1 MLAGLSLRGRP
12 SCHPASNSDT
22 LSWPPAATPASSSTR
37 MSIASWSCAV
47 EAKPWW
53 PRRSSL
59 WNRSMSCVCLP
70 ARRTAGS
77 TTAKSRSAS
86 SAPSTPSGIRPDL
99 WTTRHGSGSGRT
111 IRQPRMS
118 FDRAS
123 MPPAS
128 GGELHTA
135 LRAGVPAHDLYFHG
149 NNKTPDEVEYGLR
162 AGVGRFVVDNEHE
175 FDLLETVTARMDTTA
190 DILLRLTPGIEPHT
204 HQAIR
209 TGGVDSKFGFGMLD
223 GAAYRAVVRASRMP
237 RVRLRGLHAHI
248 GSQVCD
254 LEPFRMS
261 AAALV
266 DFAARIRDELD
277 VTVEELNLGG
287 GLGIRYVPADEPPR
301 IADFVRA
308 LAGVVTARLGAH
320 RLSPPRLFLEPGR
333 SIVGSAGVTLYT
345 VGAVKS
351 IPGVRTYVS
360 VDGGMFENPRPALYG
375 AQYEAVAAARA
386 ADAATDTVAVA
397 GRCCE
402 SGDVLIWEAHLP
414 PVRSGDLLAVF
425 GTGAYT
431 YSMASNYNRFPRP
444 AVVLAGHGRG
454 RCVVERET
462 YDDLLRKD
470 VSL

>member
-1 MLAGLSLRGRP
+1 MLAGLSLPVRP

-59 WNRSMSCVCLP
+59 WNRSMSSVCLP

-77 TTAKSRSAS
+77 TTAKSHSAS
-86 SAPSTPSGIRPDL
+86 SGASTPSGIRPCL

-123 MPPAS
+123 MNPATAGAHGFRVNSAGHLEIGRVDALALARDFGTPLHVLDEERLRANCGEYRDTLAEAYGSNARAIFASKACCTIATCQIAHQEGLGIDVAS

-135 LRAGVPAHDLYFHG
+135 LRAGIPTHDLYFHG
-149 NNKTPDEVEYGLR
+149 HNTTLDEVEYGLR
-162 AGVGRFVVDNEHE
+162 TGVGRCGVDIEHE
-175 FDLLETVTARMDTTA
+175 FDLLETVTARLDMTA

-277 VTVEELNLGG
+277 ITVEELNLGG

-345 VGAVKS
+345 VGGVNS
-351 IPGVRTYVS
+351 IPGVRASVS
-360 VDGGMFENPRPALYG
+360 A
-375 AQYEAVAAARA
+375 
-386 ADAATDTVAVA
+386 
-397 GRCCE
+397 
-402 SGDVLIWEAHLP
+402 
-414 PVRSGDLLAVF
+414 
-425 GTGAYT
+425 
-431 YSMASNYNRFPRP
+431 
-444 AVVLAGHGRG
+444 
-454 RCVVERET
+454 
-462 YDDLLRKD
+462 
-470 VSL
+470 

>member
-1 MLAGLSLRGRP
+1 MSPAIAGAHGFRVNNAGHLEIGGVDALALARDFGTPLHVLDEERLRANCGEYR
-12 SCHPASNSDT
+12 DT
-22 LSWPPAATPASSSTR
+22 LAEAYGPNARAIFASKACCTIATCQ
-37 MSIASWSCAV
+37 IAHQEGLGV
-47 EAKPWW
+47 D
-53 PRRSSL
+53 
-59 WNRSMSCVCLP
+59 V
-70 ARRTAGS
+70 
-77 TTAKSRSAS
+77 
-86 SAPSTPSGIRPDL
+86 
-99 WTTRHGSGSGRT
+99 
-111 IRQPRMS
+111 
-118 FDRAS
+118 
-123 MPPAS
+123 AS

-135 LRAGVPAHDLYFHG
+135 LRAGVPARDLYFHG
-149 NNKTPDEVEYGLR
+149 NNKTLDEVEYGLR
-162 AGVGRFVVDNEHE
+162 TGVGRCVVDNEHE
-175 FDLLETVTARMDTTA
+175 FDLLETVTARLDTTA

-308 LAGVVTARLGAH
+308 LAVVVTARLGAH
-320 RLSPPRLFLEPGR
+320 RLSHPRLFLEPGR

-402 SGDVLIWEAHLP
+402 SGDVLIWEARLP

>member
-1 MLAGLSLRGRP
+1 MRSAIAAAHGFRVNGAGHLEIGGIDALALAREFGTPLHLLDEGRLRANCGEYR
-12 SCHPASNSDT
+12 DT
-22 LSWPPAATPASSSTR
+22 LARAYGPNTRAIFASKACCTVATCQ
-37 MSIASWSCAV
+37 IAHQEGLGV
-47 EAKPWW
+47 D
-53 PRRSSL
+53 
-59 WNRSMSCVCLP
+59 V
-70 ARRTAGS
+70 
-77 TTAKSRSAS
+77 
-86 SAPSTPSGIRPDL
+86 
-99 WTTRHGSGSGRT
+99 
-111 IRQPRMS
+111 
-118 FDRAS
+118 
-123 MPPAS
+123 AS

-135 LRAGVPAHDLYFHG
+135 LRAGIPAGDLYFHG
-149 NNKTPDEVEYGLR
+149 NNKTPDEVEYGLG
-162 AGVGRFVVDNEHE
+162 AGVGRFVVDNDHE
-175 FDLLETVTARMDTTA
+175 FDLLETLTARLDMTA
-190 DILLRLTPGIEPHT
+190 DVLLRLAPGIEPHT

-223 GAAYRAVVRASRMP
+223 GAAYRAVVRATRMP

-261 AAALV
+261 ATALV
-266 DFAARIRDELD
+266 DFAARVRDELD
-277 VTVEELNLGG
+277 ITVEELNLGG
-287 GLGIRYVPADEPPR
+287 GLGIRYVASDEPPP
-301 IADFVRA
+301 IAEYVQA
-308 LAGVVTARLGAH
+308 LAGAVKAKVSAH

-345 VGAVKS
+345 VGAIKS

-397 GRCCE
+397 GKCCE
-402 SGDVLIWEAHLP
+402 SGDVLIWEARLP

-444 AVVLAGHGRG
+444 AVVLVGDGRA

-470 VSL
+470 VAL